1 MSEENYLIEKI
12 TNADDNLKK
21 NCLRYSKIL
30 CIGNAFSIG
39 ALVMFCYTDD
49 IISNVAFLFVACS
62 SIISSI
68 ITVKLTD
75 MYNEMRQLN
84 SKIIIKLND
93 ENKQEVI

>member
-1 MSEENYLIEKI
+1 MTEESYLIEKI

-75 MYNEMRQLN
+75 MYNEIRQLN
-84 SKIIIKLND
+84 SKIIVKLND
-93 ENKQEVI
+93 NEKEVI